1 MMKNQKKKMHH
12 PRLMKKKKTQHPRLK
27 RNQKKEKL
35 TPQQMMIRNQ
45 RMKNPVKRAHL
56 NGQKRFQPKSIWI
69 LQNRWRQS
77 NTREENLLS
86 MWQGSIHVS
95 SQGQTLV
102 R

>member
-12 PRLMKKKKTQHPRLK
+12 PKTEEKDAAPKTEEKPKEGKTDAPANDDKKSKD
-27 RNQKKEKL
+27 EKSS
-35 TPQQMMIRNQ
+35 
-45 RMKNPVKRAHL
+45 KAHL